1 MIKKKGKK
9 MDRVCKAWLSS
20 MVGLLILTSSV
31 TAAPFPE
38 SVSRWSE
45 ADKLEQRTAADKLLK
60 GLYAAVKAGDASFS
74 VPKGVYRFSKTVNR
88 RPTHINLN
96 GVKNFTLEGNGSSF
110 YFENFAT
117 AIQVY
122 KSENLKIRNLVL
134 DWDPLPFTQGAVV
147 SIDHAKNTFVFRPD
161 AGYEVL
167 YDKLLKSDQIRG
179 VLFDPKTRE
188 FKAGQNGFCL
198 KIQEKLANGTYQ
210 VKVRGF
216 YGYKAKKCGFEN
228 GDLIAIWAR
237 MGRAIKTEVSANIA
251 YENITLY
258 SAPFVGFVENV
269 GKGGHAYR
277 RCRIVKRPGTDRLM
291 GGNADGFNCSNV
303 LRGPHIEDC
312 EIENIGDDFI
322 NIHGVYFRVFEQKSP
337 TELIVQP
344 FGTNGVDKPVLSFL
358 ENKTW
363 NSRGSRS
370 VLSRKAFTYT
380 VPESN
385 KGALERKWAAGS
397 NYKAGQKIRA
407 YEITLDR
414 PLDLT
419 AATIFSANTATSN
432 HAVIKNCR
440 FSGSLA
446 RGIRLQSEHTQI
458 EGNTIQRCLGPGLT
472 TGGQPG
478 FWGEAVTSKNLVVR
492 NNSFIACGLVGD
504 GRLLGTVEI
513 TAPGTLAKG
522 EPASTIEF
530 TGNRITRPGI
540 VGLHLNNCRDV
551 TVTGN
556 TFSEVGVA
564 APFGKRKTAPP
575 ILVEDVES
583 VKISDNTFVKSGQ
596 YATKNDV
603 QMQD

>member
-1 MIKKKGKK
+1 MNQGCFA
-9 MDRVCKAWLSS
+9 RLSA
-20 MVGLLILTSSV
+20 GLFLIFLALSV
-31 TAAPFPE
+31 TAGPFPE
-38 SVSRWSE
+38 LVARWSE
-45 ADKLEQRTAADKLLK
+45 ADKLEQRTAADKVLK
-60 GLYAAVKAGDASFS
+60 DLYAAVKAGKASFS

-122 KSENLKIRNLVL
+122 KSKNVKIRNLVL
-134 DWDPLPFTQGAVV
+134 DWDPLPFTQGTVLSV
-147 SIDHAKNTFVFRPD
+147 DYAKNTFVFRADP
-161 AGYEVL
+161 GYDTL
-167 YDKLLKSDQIRG
+167 PKKGQIRG
-179 VLFDPKTRE
+179 ALFDPKTRE
-188 FKAGQNGFCL
+188 FKPGQHGFSL
-198 KIQEKLANGTYQ
+198 WVPKKLADGTYS
-210 VKVRGF
+210 VGVRGF
-216 YGYKAKKCGFEN
+216 YGYKADKCGFAK
-228 GDLIAIWAR
+228 GDLIAIWQR
-237 MGRAIKTEVSANIA
+237 KGRAIKTEVSSAVE

-258 SAPFVGFVENV
+258 SAPFIGFVENV
-269 GKGGHAYR
+269 GGGGHIYKK
-277 RCRIVKRPGTDRLM
+277 CRIVKRPGTDRLL
-291 GGNADGFNCSNV
+291 GGNADGFNSSNV

-322 NIHGVYFRVFEQKSP
+322 NVHGVYFRVFEQKSP
-337 TELIVQP
+337 TELVVQP

-419 AATIFSANTATSN
+419 AATIFSTNTATSN
-432 HAVIKNCR
+432 HAVIRNCR

-446 RGIRLQSEHTQI
+446 RGIRFQSEHAII
-458 EGNTIQRCLGPGLT
+458 EGNMVKTCLGPGLT
-472 TGGQPG
+472 TTGQPG
-478 FWGEAVTSKNLVVR
+478 FWGESVTSKNLVVR
-492 NNSFIACGLVGD
+492 KNSFIDCAIGGSSRQV
-504 GRLLGTVEI
+504 GTVEI
-513 TAPGTLAKG
+513 TAPGTLAQC
-522 EPASTIEF
+522 EAASKIEF
-530 TGNRITRPGI
+530 TGNLISRPGAM
-540 VGLHLNNCRDV
+540 GLRLNNCREI

-556 TFSEVGVA
+556 TFSEVGLA
-564 APFGKRKTAPP
+564 QPQDGKQTVSPVV
-575 ILVEDVES
+575 VEDVEN
-583 VKISDNTFVKSGQ
+583 VKISGNTFVKSGQ
-596 YATKNDV
+596 YASKTDV